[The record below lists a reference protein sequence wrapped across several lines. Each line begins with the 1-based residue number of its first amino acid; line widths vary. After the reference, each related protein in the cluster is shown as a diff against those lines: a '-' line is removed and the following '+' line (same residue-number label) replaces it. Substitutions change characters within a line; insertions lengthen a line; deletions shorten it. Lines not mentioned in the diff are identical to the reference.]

1 MPIKIL
7 MAGDVM
13 PSIDHPE
20 IIITKGKEI
29 FSNLSEYIEGADI
42 AVANLE
48 APVISGIPT
57 PIKKAGPSIYTSE
70 ATVSVLK
77 QVGFTVLT
85 LANNHFF
92 DQGQKGVD
100 DTVDACNKYGI
111 YAVGGGKSYKQ
122 ARKAAIIKCK
132 DKSIAIINSC
142 EHEFSIANE
151 RHGGSNLLDL
161 ISMQEDISA
170 ARKEADY
177 VLLIIHGGVEHYQYP
192 TPRMKRWYRHFI
204 DLGADAVINHHQH
217 CMNGYEIY
225 KGRPIFYGLGNF
237 YFPPLYGMQPSSWNK
252 GYIVILTID
261 EGIGFE
267 MIPYSQNADGIKL
280 SDLDGFRKEIE
291 LLNIPI
297 SDDYLLQQKLD
308 EYIIDKE
315 NEIKSSLLPSFMR
328 KRFLFGLARRGLLG
342 SIYKKRH
349 VNAIM
354 NTITC
359 ESHHEVMQRLFE
371 IMSK

>member
-1 MPIKIL
+1 
-7 MAGDVM
+7 MAGDVV

-20 IIITKGKEI
+20 IIATKGKAL
-29 FSNLSEYIEGADI
+29 FSNLSEYLEDSDM

-48 APVISGIPT
+48 APVISGPPT

-70 ATVSVLK
+70 ATVAVLK

-85 LANNHFF
+85 VANNHFF

-100 DTVDACNKYGI
+100 DTMDTCNKYGI
-111 YAVGGGKSYKQ
+111 YTVGGGKTYKQ
-122 ARKAAIIKCK
+122 ARKTTIIKCK

-151 RHGGSNLLDL
+151 RHGGSNQLDL
-161 ISMQEDISA
+161 ISMQEDIST
-170 ARKEADY
+170 ARNDVDY

-217 CMNGYEIY
+217 CMNGYEVY
-225 KGRPIFYGLGNF
+225 KGKPIFYGLGNF
-237 YFPPLYGMQPSSWNK
+237 YFPPLSGMQPSSSWNK
-252 GYIVILTID
+252 GYVVILTID

-267 MIPYSQNADGIKL
+267 MIPYSQNVDGIKL
-280 SDLDGFRKEIE
+280 SADDEFRKEIE

-297 SDDYLLQQKLD
+297 ADDYLLQQKFD

-342 SIYKKRH
+342 RIYKKRH
-349 VNAIM
+349 VYALM
-354 NTITC
+354 NTMTC
-359 ESHHEVMQRLFE
+359 ESHHEVIQRLFE
-371 IMSK
+371 IMLK